1 MTELADSISNH
12 RHCSPEI
19 LSDHLHVALQD
30 LNSAIKSQPKLFLGS
45 NLHRNKHQNGSVS
58 SNKHQNGTVSQR
70 NNSNIG
76 KDLNGDVSL
85 QNTETGTRK
94 VTETGSRQGQNG
106 AVSLSSFRTDT
117 SALMEYRRSFKN
129 SNAEM
134 SAAGERR
141 MLRPQL
147 SKIAVMTS
155 LEFSE
160 ALPFAAFAS
169 LLVEMVARLDN
180 VIEEVEE
187 LGRIASFKE
196 YDNTRDPTADDA
208 RCEKPANV
216 TISVGAAE

>member
-1 MTELADSISNH
+1 
-12 RHCSPEI
+12 
-19 LSDHLHVALQD
+19 
-30 LNSAIKSQPKLFLGS
+30 
-45 NLHRNKHQNGSVS
+45 
-58 SNKHQNGTVSQR
+58 
-70 NNSNIG
+70 
-76 KDLNGDVSL
+76 
-85 QNTETGTRK
+85 
-94 VTETGSRQGQNG
+94 
-106 AVSLSSFRTDT
+106 
-117 SALMEYRRSFKN
+117 MEYRRSFKN
-129 SNAEM
+129 SNSEM

-196 YDNTRDPTADDA
+196 YDNKRDQTADDV
-208 RCEKPANV
+208 RCENPANV

>member
-1 MTELADSISNH
+1 
-12 RHCSPEI
+12 
-19 LSDHLHVALQD
+19 
-30 LNSAIKSQPKLFLGS
+30 
-45 NLHRNKHQNGSVS
+45 
-58 SNKHQNGTVSQR
+58 
-70 NNSNIG
+70 
-76 KDLNGDVSL
+76 
-85 QNTETGTRK
+85 
-94 VTETGSRQGQNG
+94 
-106 AVSLSSFRTDT
+106 
-117 SALMEYRRSFKN
+117 MEYRRSFKN
-129 SNAEM
+129 NNRSETT

-187 LGRIASFKE
+187 LGRIACFKE
-196 YDNTRDPTADDA
+196 YDNTRDPTADDV

-216 TISVGAAE
+216 VISVGAAE